1 MKLYVPFAQRVRL
14 LGRLDLFLERF
25 PGYIRAKYGTDLSRE
40 SIVVVTIDSLRFD
53 VAQQAETPH
62 IRALFRASASDG
74 WIKVGSHGTY
84 TLPSHISMF
93 HAGIFPCDNRPDVPP
108 PYNREKEKLFK
119 AQLAWE
125 RTTGARF
132 PTPAAPNIVRGF
144 ERMGYRTLGVGGV
157 HWFNDRFITS
167 DLWKTQYF
175 REFHWKEDFSE
186 NCSIAFENQIGL
198 IRKLRLDQEK
208 RPVFLF
214 LNVSSTHTPY
224 MGFGRSLDG
233 QKKALEYVDSHL
245 PELLDVLPDRFLML
259 LLSDHGECFGED
271 GLWGHSFYHP
281 SIMEVPFA
289 CIAYQRDRWLSERGQ
304 GGQVRV

>member
-1 MKLYVPFAQRVRL
+1 MSV
-14 LGRLDLFLERF
+14 
-25 PGYIRAKYGTDLSRE
+25 KYGADFSRE
-40 SIVVVTIDSLRFD
+40 TIVIVTLDSLRFD
-53 VAQQAETPH
+53 VAEQAETPN
-62 IRALFRASASDG
+62 IRRLFRISAADG

-93 HAGIFPCDNRPDVPP
+93 HAGIFPCDNRPDVPG

-144 ERMGYRTLGVGGV
+144 ERLGYRTIGVGGV
-157 HWFNDRFITS
+157 NWFNDRFITS
-167 DLWKTQYF
+167 DIWKKQYF
-175 REFHWKEDFSE
+175 REFYWQENFSE
-186 NCSIAFENQIGL
+186 TCSSSFENQIGR
-198 IRKLRLDQEK
+198 IRELRLDREK

-214 LNVSSTHTPY
+214 LNVASTHTPY
-224 MGFGRSLDG
+224 MGFEKSPEG
-233 QKKALEYVDSHL
+233 QKKALEYVDGHL
-245 PELLDVLPDRFLML
+245 PELLDALPGRFLLL

-281 SIMEVPFA
+281 SIMDVPFA
-289 CIAYQRDRWLSERGQ
+289 CLEYQKDRWSPVRGE
-304 GGQVRV
+304 G